1 MLDESHYQFLK
12 DTVQILITDKTGLI
26 QDSTDTFF
34 HVSKGQSVTDIHPFF
49 YILSDLFS
57 TKQEVHYFHCVQ
69 MTILAKKKYF
79 DIRIKI
85 PQGKDQAVIYLHDL
99 TDHYKN
105 VLPIQQNKN
114 ESSIHN
120 QTIQRLNVQL
130 EEQRAFKDKFLAN
143 VSHEIRTPLNSLQ
156 GFINILERSNLKR
169 EQLDL
174 VNVIKSSSDSLLV
187 IVNDLLD
194 ISKIE
199 AGKLEIKNRRFDGKT
214 FFDELNTI
222 YTVKA
227 ESKGLEFI
235 YDQDPQISR
244 FIVSD
249 KMRLR
254 QILVNL
260 LENAI
265 NYTTEGRVSFKIYTT
280 SRNTRKIPLI
290 FEITDTGIGIPK
302 EQHESIFESFHQLEK
317 KGLFGG
323 AGLGLSIV
331 KQLAEHMG
339 ATLSLESE
347 VDKGSTFRISI
358 PVGISHD
365 QKISIEE
372 KLKKK
377 QDKRSGLKKKYRIL
391 LAEDIEA
398 NQLLMVKLFSEHN
411 EYSLDIV
418 KNGERALIML
428 ERYEYDLVLM
438 DLTMPIMD
446 GFDATARIRS
456 HQSKKLRKIPI
467 IALTAHTSEE
477 DLDLCKE
484 VGINGYLTK
493 PIKKEVL
500 FQTVD
505 KYLTKGSKKKED

>member
-12 DTVQILITDKTGLI
+12 NTIQILIVDKTGLI
-26 QDSTDTFF
+26 LESTDTFF
-34 HVSKGQSVTDIHPFF
+34 HVNNGQTVTNIHPFF

-57 TKQEVHYFHCVQ
+57 QKQEVHYFHCVQ

-85 PQGKDQAVIYLHDL
+85 PTGKDEAIIYLHDL
-99 TDHYKN
+99 SDHYKN
-105 VLPIQQNKN
+105 VIPIQQNRN
-114 ESSIHN
+114 ESTIHN
-120 QTIQRLNVQL
+120 QTIQRLNIQL

-143 VSHEIRTPLNSLQ
+143 VSHEIRTPLNSIH
-156 GFINILERSNLKR
+156 GFLNVLENTNPSR

-174 VNVIKSSSDSLLV
+174 VNIIKSSSDSLLT

-199 AGKLEIKNRRFDGKT
+199 AGKLEIKNRRFDSKA
-214 FFDELNTI
+214 FFEELKAI
-222 YTVKA
+222 YTLKS
-227 ESKGLEFI
+227 ESRRLEFI
-235 YDQDPQISR
+235 YDHDPKIPR

-249 KMRLR
+249 KLRLR
-254 QILVNL
+254 QILINL

-265 NYTTEGRVSFKIYTT
+265 NYTKEGFVSLKIYTT
-280 SRNTRKIPLI
+280 SRNTRRIPLI
-290 FEITDTGIGIPK
+290 IEVTDSGMGVPK
-302 EQHESIFESFHQLEK
+302 EHRTSIFESFHQLEK

-331 KQLAEHMG
+331 KQLSEHMG
-339 ATLSLESE
+339 VTLDLESE
-347 VDKGSTFRISI
+347 VDKGSTFRITI

-372 KLKKK
+372 KL
-377 QDKRSGLKKKYRIL
+377 QRQQAKRVSRQKRYRVL
-391 LAEDIEA
+391 LAEDIEV
-398 NQLLMVKLFSEHN
+398 NQLLMVKLFAEHS

-418 KNGERALIML
+418 KNGERALLML
-428 ERYEYDLVLM
+428 ERYEYDLILM

-446 GFDATARIRS
+446 GFDATARIRG
-456 HQSKKLRKIPI
+456 HQNKKLRKLPI
-467 IALTAHTSEE
+467 IALTARTSEE

-484 VGINGYLTK
+484 VGINAYLIK
-493 PIKKEVL
+493 PIEKDLL
-500 FQTVD
+500 FQTVN
-505 KYLTKGSKKKED
+505 KYITKSNKNK